1 MRWVLRHHHVYE
13 IVGEGGVQVHDDGKI
28 GLYPGWIGGA
38 LIRVNTSTEV
48 LPTMIAGGL
57 HIENVNIGFWLIKLY
72 KIWNKESNIP

>member
-1 MRWVLRHHHVYE
+1 MQSTSYRSWKNLSALCWV
-13 IVGEGGVQVHDDGKI
+13 
-28 GLYPGWIGGA
+28 GGA
-38 LIRVNTSTEV
+38 LIRVNTSTVV